1 MFNYKSRSDYGL
13 NIQRKKTIQATAVV
27 FTVILLVTL
36 PIFFFVIIKDTAGN
50 EKKEILRVWESGDF
64 ENACQISRES
74 LNSKPLDYF
83 LLIINGFSSYQLGI
97 SQLNN
102 HDTVVYMDECIKS
115 LRKAVLLEESKNDG
129 RVYYVLGKAYGYK
142 GEKYADLAIKYL
154 ETAVKLSYKAD
165 DINEYL
171 GLAYAAIGD
180 YRGSVEAFARAL
192 GSTEK
197 ETDALMLSI
206 ARSYIALEDFGA
218 ARAYLIRC
226 TEISP
231 DAKSILTARLL
242 LAEVFLRTGDYEGAE
257 NLYINIL
264 NETGGIAEVHFQL
277 GELYNIKGDTTRARS
292 EWRLAYR
299 TDPAHE
305 KARARLNI

>member
-1 MFNYKSRSDYGL
+1 MFNYKSRSYYGL
-13 NIQRKKTIQATAVV
+13 HIYRKKTIQAAAVV
-27 FTVILLVTL
+27 LSVILLVSL
-36 PIFFFVIIKDTAGN
+36 PIFFFLKIQDKAGN
-50 EKKEILRVWESGDF
+50 EKKELLSVWDAGDF
-64 ENACQISRES
+64 ENAFQISKEA
-74 LNSKPLDYF
+74 LDTKPLDYF

-102 HDTVVYMDECIKS
+102 HDTVVYMDQCIRS
-115 LRKAVLLEESKNDG
+115 LRKAILLKESANDG
-129 RVYYVLGKAYGYK
+129 RVFYVLGKAYGYK

-154 ETAVKLSYKAD
+154 ETAVSLSYIAD

-180 YRGSVEAFARAL
+180 YRGSVEAFSLVL
-192 GSTEK
+192 GSSVKT
-197 ETDALMLSI
+197 TDALQLSI
-206 ARSYIALEDFGA
+206 ARSYMGLDEFDA
-218 ARAYLIRC
+218 ARAYLLRC
-226 TEISP
+226 AEISP

-242 LAEVFLRTGDYEGAE
+242 LAEVFLRTGNHDGAE
-257 NLYINIL
+257 DQYISIL
-264 NETGGIAEVHFQL
+264 KETGGNAEVHFQL
-277 GELYNIKGDTTRARS
+277 GELYNTKGDTTRARS